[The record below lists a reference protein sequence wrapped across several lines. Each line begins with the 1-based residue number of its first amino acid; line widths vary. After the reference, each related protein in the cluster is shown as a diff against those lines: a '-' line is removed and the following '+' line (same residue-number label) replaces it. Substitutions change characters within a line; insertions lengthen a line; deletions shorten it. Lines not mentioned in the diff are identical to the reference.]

1 MKKINIWMSVLAL
14 ALLGTACIEQEM
26 MLEEKPRTQVWNL
39 TILAEKEPDTKGL
52 KLDGDRL
59 NTLWRDNEMVS
70 IFAKES
76 YLTQTLSVAPDE
88 QNAKIATLSGSVNVS
103 EVKVNDVLQLQIPR
117 QNWDYTGQKG
127 VLLGPNVV
135 GSIEKDYA
143 YALAE
148 VTVTGVTTGE
158 GSMGTLTTTNA
169 HFVNQQA
176 IYRLNFK
183 NGAAALA
190 VKDVTISSSKGKIVL
205 NRDLAAGTTTYG
217 SLTVNMD
224 SSSADPFYAALCNDD
239 NTAQDYFFSVTGA
252 DGLTYIGTQAIP
264 AAAFGHGFLGIEN
277 LALTKLLLT
286 KNETPVAEAL

>member
-14 ALLGTACIEQEM
+14 ALMGTACIEQEM
-26 MLEEKPRTQVWNL
+26 MLEEKPRTQAWNL
-39 TILAEKEPDTKGL
+39 VVRAEKEPDTKGL
-52 KLDGDRL
+52 ELVGNRL

-70 IFAKES
+70 IFANES

-88 QNAKIATLSGSVNVS
+88 QNAKLATLSGSVNVS
-103 EVKVNDVLQLQIPR
+103 EVKVNDVLKLQIPR
-117 QNWDYTGQKG
+117 QTWDYTGQKG
-127 VLLGPNVV
+127 VLLGPDVV

-148 VTVTGVTTGE
+148 VTVTDVNSSSGD
-158 GSMGTLTTTNA
+158 LTTTNA

-183 NGAAALA
+183 NGAAALS

-205 NRDLAAGTTTYG
+205 NRNLAAGTTTYG

-224 SSSADPFYAALCNDD
+224 SSSADPFYVALCNDD
-239 NTAQDYFFSVTGA
+239 DTEQDYSFSVTGA

-264 AAAFGHGFLGIEN
+264 AAAFSHGFLGIQD
-277 LALTKLLLT
+277 LALSKLVLT
-286 KNETPVAEAL
+286 KSETPVAEAL